1 MELME
6 IAALVDEYDEA
17 RNHRL
22 EVDKQAA
29 LLKRLEVVLHD
40 RILHELMNQGMMYV
54 AGTHKRVKV
63 NPTIKHVTDDWV
75 AVYKY
80 MAENDAMDL
89 VQKRLHEGA
98 IILREEE
105 GIIIP
110 GIQSVEINKLSI
122 AKI

>member
-29 LLKRLEVVLHD
+29 YLKRQEQALHD
-40 RILHELMNQGMMYV
+40 RILHELNNQGMMYV
-54 AGTHKRVKV
+54 AGTYKRVKV
-63 NPTIKHVTDDWV
+63 NPTIKHVADDWV
-75 AVYKY
+75 EVHKY
-80 MAENDAMDL
+80 MRDNDAMDL

-110 GIQSVEINKLSI
+110 GLQSVEVNKLSI